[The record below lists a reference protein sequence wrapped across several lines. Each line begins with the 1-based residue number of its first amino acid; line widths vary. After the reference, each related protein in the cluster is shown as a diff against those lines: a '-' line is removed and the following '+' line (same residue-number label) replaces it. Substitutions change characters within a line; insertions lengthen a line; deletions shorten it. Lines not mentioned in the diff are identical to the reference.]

1 MAKASI
7 QDRLAK
13 LENKRGFLK
22 WLVWRRFLST
32 LSDEEL
38 LAFAR
43 DLKWPDPLPSR
54 LSSVDPLDRKSL
66 LKLWEEDKRMFGGR
80 SPQELKF
87 YKEKGF
93 WPEHR
98 CRLHFSVNDGKL
110 TVEWRI
116 APEEAGAGPE
126 PRSLRKEG

>member
-13 LENKRGFLK
+13 LENRRRFLE
-22 WLVWRRFLST
+22 WLVWRRFCST

-43 DLKWPDPLPSR
+43 DRRWPDPLPNG

-66 LKLWEEDKRMFGGR
+66 LNFWKNMSRHAVGGVAR
-80 SPQELKF
+80 
-87 YKEKGF
+87 
-93 WPEHR
+93 
-98 CRLHFSVNDGKL
+98 N
-110 TVEWRI
+110 
-116 APEEAGAGPE
+116 
-126 PRSLRKEG
+126 